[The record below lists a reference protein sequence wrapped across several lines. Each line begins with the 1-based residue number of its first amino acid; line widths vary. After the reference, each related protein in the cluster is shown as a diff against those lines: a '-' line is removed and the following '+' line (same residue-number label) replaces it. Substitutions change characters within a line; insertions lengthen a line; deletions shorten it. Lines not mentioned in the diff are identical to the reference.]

1 MKTSVLAPALAL
13 LDRLPFERRFYV
25 FLVVGGLNTLFGYAM
40 FSMLVW
46 LALPYP
52 LALLLAQVLG
62 VLFNFRTTGR
72 IVFANRD
79 NRLLVKFFG
88 VYALLYL
95 VNLVLL
101 KLLIALDLSVYFASA
116 LLILPMALLSFALNK
131 KFVFTRNP

>member
-1 MKTSVLAPALAL
+1 MKAQLITPALAL
-13 LDRLPFERRFYV
+13 LDRLPVDRRFLL
-25 FLVVGGLNTLFGYAM
+25 FLVVGGLNTLFGYAT
-40 FSMLVW
+40 FSLLVW
-46 LALPYP
+46 LRLPYP
-52 LALLLAQVLG
+52 LALLLAQIIG

-95 VNLVLL
+95 INLGLL
-101 KLLIALDLSVYFASA
+101 KLLLTMSLSVYVASA

-131 KFVFTRNP
+131 KFVFTRTA